1 SPTPSPGSSTRW
13 TTRVRLPDEARP
25 VDHPAGADR
34 QDAPQHPLSPRSKPG
49 LRRQSARP
57 ARPSVVGRRFLL
69 LCPVVA
75 AVAGRGAR
83 ISRAGRGPGTAGP
96 ASGADPGGRP
106 GRGGGRGPAPPPAVL
121 DGGQG
126 GPDFFRRA

>member
-1 SPTPSPGSSTRW
+1 PVAPPAWRGPPDRAATPAQR
-13 TTRVRLPDEARP
+13 RP
-25 VDHPAGADR
+25 N
-34 QDAPQHPLSPRSKPG
+34 PG

-57 ARPSVVGRRFLL
+57 MRPSVVGRRFLL

-75 AVAGRGAR
+75 VVAGRGAR
-83 ISRAGRGPGTAGP
+83 ISRAGRGAGP
-96 ASGADPGGRP
+96 VWLPRRRAEH
-106 GRGGGRGPAPPPAVL
+106 GPAPPPAVL